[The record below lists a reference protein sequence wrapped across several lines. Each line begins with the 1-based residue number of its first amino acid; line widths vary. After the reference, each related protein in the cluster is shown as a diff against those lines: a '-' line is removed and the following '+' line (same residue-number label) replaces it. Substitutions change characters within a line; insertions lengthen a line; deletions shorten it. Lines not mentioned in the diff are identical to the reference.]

1 MLAIILNILP
11 SCRGLLGFLTVLNI
25 LNFAIISGKLPTS
38 VCLNVIDKF
47 KYSIRRHKDICDVRT

>member
-38 VCLNVIDKF
+38 MSLNIIDKLR
-47 KYSIRRHKDICDVRT
+47 YSIRRHTDICDV